1 MIFAYTSLEN
11 HLKSITYLTI
21 AERCR
26 YVHRLIQNKA
36 DGKLV
41 ELPAEHTEI
50 STLDNMDTIP
60 IAMYSEQKLDEIGL
74 EFSHL
79 LTTSLESQ
87 RLYYEDQTNEICTKF
102 ESQSRHLSLIE
113 DELSK
118 IRSEYVVMRSHYQD
132 QKTIV
137 DQLQHEL
144 KMKSNEVS
152 VYKSKTV
159 GYEQQIR
166 SLRCE
171 LDEERAIAESL
182 RANQALWTQQAQK
195 WEEERQ
201 IWKRERNDLEEQVRD
216 LMIFLD
222 ARNKIETM
230 ATEEERNEAT
240 VHVGPSSTSKTRGK
254 RRHGK
259 K

>member
-1 MIFAYTSLEN
+1 
-11 HLKSITYLTI
+11 
-21 AERCR
+21 
-26 YVHRLIQNKA
+26 
-36 DGKLV
+36 
-41 ELPAEHTEI
+41 
-50 STLDNMDTIP
+50 
-60 IAMYSEQKLDEIGL
+60 
-74 EFSHL
+74 
-79 LTTSLESQ
+79 
-87 RLYYEDQTNEICTKF
+87 
-102 ESQSRHLSLIE
+102 
-113 DELSK
+113 
-118 IRSEYVVMRSHYQD
+118 MRSHYQD

-152 VYKSKTV
+152 VYESKTV